1 MKFNLMITL
10 LLVLVSA
17 CSSVD
22 TIKKKSV
29 CVVWKDQK
37 YMGPYS
43 TEVVAKKVSWKGSCQ
58 GAHWKCQD
66 VEISYDDNLNVFAK
80 SENIGQIANNEFQYV
95 AKDATHPVIT
105 YTSIRVYPE
114 VKEVRASVLENT
126 VSTETVYHYND
137 KCSFEDT
144 IVGGIALGLISK
156 IQGKE

>member
-1 MKFNLMITL
+1 MKFNLMMTL

-17 CSSVD
+17 CSSVE
-22 TIKKKSV
+22 TIKKKPV

-43 TEVVAKKVSWKGSCQ
+43 TEVIEKKATWKGSCQ

-80 SENIGQIANNEFQYV
+80 TENIGKISNNEFQYV
-95 AKDATHPVIT
+95 AKETAQPLIT
-105 YTSIRVYPE
+105 YTSLRVYPE
-114 VKEVRASVLENT
+114 THEVRASVVENT

-137 KCSFEDT
+137 KCSFEDA
-144 IVGGIALGLISK
+144 IVGGISLGLISK

>member
-1 MKFNLMITL
+1 MKVNL
-10 LLVLVSA
+10 LLVLSLVLISA
-17 CSSVD
+17 CSSVNS
-22 TIKKKSV
+22 IKKKPV

-43 TEVVAKKVSWKGSCQ
+43 TEVVEKKAAWKGSCK
-58 GAHWKCQD
+58 GVHWKCQA
-66 VEISYDDNLNVFAK
+66 VEISYDENLNVFAK
-80 SENIGQIANNEFQYV
+80 EENIGKIANNEFQYV
-95 AKDATHPVIT
+95 AKNATQPVIT
-105 YTSIRVYPE
+105 YTSLRVYPE